1 MAEAFST
8 WDICEEPFP
17 APYSKVDFIGHF
29 DARGMHRVY
38 GRGDH
43 WQGGRSMNIDVWL
56 TKSGRLVAR
65 FWSRSSDV
73 DGMSLQVI
81 GFSPDLLPPNKLEG
95 LDERW
100 VPQCL
105 RDEYDQWVISE
116 G

>member
-8 WDICEEPFP
+8 WEICKEPFP
-17 APYSKVDFIGHF
+17 APDSRVDFIDNF
-29 DARGMHRVY
+29 DARGMRRVY

-43 WQGGRSMNIDVWL
+43 WLGGRSMNIDVWL
-56 TKSGRLVAR
+56 TKNGRLVAR

-73 DGMSLQVI
+73 DGMSLEVT
-81 GFSPDLLPPNKLEG
+81 GFSPDILLPNKLEG

-105 RDEYDQWVISE
+105 RDEYDRWVISE